1 MDLRSKNNNRI
12 TCINVES
19 QTSGTVLSIS
29 SDGSSTFRES
39 PRELRNKAEKQ
50 RRDKLNQS
58 IAELASMVPPVVAS
72 NKKID
77 KTGVLRLTAH
87 YLRAHQYG
95 TSYLSIT

>member
-1 MDLRSKNNNRI
+1 MLAYITIIIFNR
-12 TCINVES
+12 
-19 QTSGTVLSIS
+19 
-29 SDGSSTFRES
+29 DS

-58 IAELASMVPPVVAS
+58 IAELASMVPPVMAA
-72 NKKID
+72 KRKID

-95 TSYLSIT
+95 MRSYIFMTLRVKELF